1 MKEIDKLFLKYA
13 ENVAFVQLKEDKSIK
28 IQDTFIDSSIPL
40 PIVTEIFIEDLK
52 KDEILEDIPLE
63 RIIQGMAYII
73 GADPEFKYNDKYI
86 DFLSSIRD
94 IAMRYI
100 FKEAIS
106 YFDKKS
112 YKLSALYFRT
122 LTTVFPDNDNFFY
135 YALAIEAIGKE
146 LIEQDKIEE
155 GNKFIVESKNILEN
169 IIDKSTDYYPAYY
182 KLGYYYKYFNEFI
195 KAKITWEKA
204 LRLDNDENRKNEI
217 RLELEY
223 MERDYTIE
231 LAIWQINNLNYE
243 KAIDELSKLVAKG
256 KDDYYV
262 NYLLGI
268 AYSGYGNL
276 ELSKQYLLIALDKND
291 KDSNVYN
298 ELGIVYFNQ
307 GNIKEAVN
315 IFTEGL
321 KRFKDD
327 YRLYFNR
334 GLGYLN
340 LGETMKGYF
349 DIKKA
354 NELNNDD
361 ENIRNQLKEIEK
373 FITDMGEV
381 IK

>member
-1 MKEIDKLFLKYA
+1 
-13 ENVAFVQLKEDKSIK
+13 
-28 IQDTFIDSSIPL
+28 
-40 PIVTEIFIEDLK
+40 
-52 KDEILEDIPLE
+52 
-63 RIIQGMAYII
+63 
-73 GADPEFKYNDKYI
+73 
-86 DFLSSIRD
+86 
-94 IAMRYI
+94 
-100 FKEAIS
+100 
-106 YFDKKS
+106 
-112 YKLSALYFRT
+112 
-122 LTTVFPDNDNFFY
+122 
-135 YALAIEAIGKE
+135 
-146 LIEQDKIEE
+146 
-155 GNKFIVESKNILEN
+155 
-169 IIDKSTDYYPAYY
+169 
-182 KLGYYYKYFNEFI
+182 
-195 KAKITWEKA
+195 
-204 LRLDNDENRKNEI
+204 
-217 RLELEY
+217 
-223 MERDYTIE
+223 
-231 LAIWQINNLNYE
+231 
-243 KAIDELSKLVAKG
+243 
-256 KDDYYV
+256 
-262 NYLLGI
+262 GI

-291 KDSNVYN
+291 KASNVYN